1 MRDHGVDVIDAEREA
16 QRTISNEVTT
26 SPKKKRTTTTGKT
39 ASTSTS
45 GFGRV
50 GATMWRRGASTSAR
64 GDDGNTEDGD
74 DEDAERTRAVGASA
88 RADETEEV
96 EDPVVVSSED
106 VYVLEFDG
114 ASRGNPGEAGAGA
127 LLRRKRDDRIVEELL
142 EYLGR
147 ERTVNEA
154 EYAAL
159 CLGLRKAVELG
170 ITKIDVR
177 GDSKLIVNQVDGS
190 FKLKSANL
198 KSMHAE
204 AVALKEKFDEFKISH
219 VKREFNK
226 HADQLAN
233 MAVDFG
239 LSPNKVAGSG
249 FMSGGGGGLGGGGL
263 DDGDGSKRRKVEEK
277 RLARGA
283 GVRRGYHTIAR
294 AFAAPCD
301 ESATAGLASV
311 PIFLGASRASSA
323 SLAATRRAWLPIA
336 ATRAALGFARLRL

>member
-1 MRDHGVDVIDAEREA
+1 MRDHGVDVIGAEREA
-16 QRTISNEVTT
+16 QRTIGNEVTT
-26 SPKKKRTTTTGKT
+26 SPKKKRTTTTTGKT
-39 ASTSTS
+39 ASASAS

-64 GDDGNTEDGD
+64 GDDGKTEDDDDD
-74 DEDAERTRAVGASA
+74 DEDAERARAVGA
-88 RADETEEV
+88 DDVEEG

-249 FMSGGGGGLGGGGL
+249 FMSGGSGGLGGGGL

-277 RLARGA
+277 RMARGA

-301 ESATAGLASV
+301 DSATAGLASV

>member
-1 MRDHGVDVIDAEREA
+1 MRDHGVDVVDA
-16 QRTISNEVTT
+16 QRTTVDS
-26 SPKKKRTTTTGKT
+26 SPTKQRRTTTKPRATT
-39 ASTSTS
+39 ASTA

-64 GDDGNTEDGD
+64 GDDGTVEDD
-74 DEDAERTRAVGASA
+74 DDARRAVDASE
-88 RADETEEV
+88 RADALAEE
-96 EDPVVVSSED
+96 EDPVSVSSED

-204 AVALKEKFDEFKISH
+204 ALALKEKFVEFKISH

-239 LSPNKVAGSG
+239 LAPNKIAESG
-249 FMSGGGGGLGGGGL
+249 FMSGGSGGLGGGGS
-263 DDGDGSKRRKVEEK
+263 DDGEGSKRRKVEER

-283 GVRRGYHTIAR
+283 AVPRGYHTVAR
-294 AFAAPCD
+294 AFKAPCD
-301 ESATAGLASV
+301 DNATAGLASV
-311 PIFLGASRASSA
+311 PIFLGASRGSVA

>member
-26 SPKKKRTTTTGKT
+26 SPKKKRTTTGKT
-39 ASTSTS
+39 ASASTS

-64 GDDGNTEDGD
+64 GDDGTVEDD
-74 DEDAERTRAVGASA
+74 DDARRAVDASA
-88 RADETEEV
+88 SERADALAEE
-96 EDPVVVSSED
+96 EDPVSVSSED

-177 GDSKLIVNQVDGS
+177 GGQ
-190 FKLKSANL
+190 
-198 KSMHAE
+198 
-204 AVALKEKFDEFKISH
+204 
-219 VKREFNK
+219 
-226 HADQLAN
+226 
-233 MAVDFG
+233 
-239 LSPNKVAGSG
+239 
-249 FMSGGGGGLGGGGL
+249 
-263 DDGDGSKRRKVEEK
+263 
-277 RLARGA
+277 
-283 GVRRGYHTIAR
+283 
-294 AFAAPCD
+294 
-301 ESATAGLASV
+301 
-311 PIFLGASRASSA
+311 
-323 SLAATRRAWLPIA
+323 
-336 ATRAALGFARLRL
+336 